1 MSYKVIIHPEAEKEY
16 LDACNWYE
24 QETTGLGQR
33 FKAAVFKQLEQI
45 DKNPENYSKKDGRYR
60 ESRTEIFP
68 YVIVYT
74 LNKSRNLIYVSA
86 IYHTSRNPV
95 KKYRRPL

>member
-1 MSYKVIIHPEAEKEY
+1 MSYAVIIHPEAEKEY

-24 QETTGLGQR
+24 QETIGLGQR

-45 DKNPENYSKKDGRYR
+45 NKNPEAYSQKKGSYR
-60 ESRTEIFP
+60 ESRTEVFP

-74 LNKSRNLIYVSA
+74 INKDLLYIAA

-95 KKYRRPL
+95 KKYRKPL

>member
-1 MSYKVIIHPEAEKEY
+1 VSYTVIIHPEAEKEY

-24 QETTGLGQR
+24 QQTSGLGQR
-33 FKAAVFKQLEQI
+33 FKAAVFTQLEQI
-45 DKNPENYSKKDGRYR
+45 NKNPEAYSQKKGRYR
-60 ESRTEIFP
+60 ESRTEVFP

-74 LNKSRNLIYVSA
+74 INKDLLYIAA

-95 KKYRRPL
+95 KKYRKPL